1 MKILPIFNN
10 KINNINNS
18 AVQNNFSTDAQTKH
32 SSKMQNLN
40 NLPHYVPFK
49 AKESNNYEQA
59 KQYLEQQKSELPSDN
74 LNIWKF
80 DLDKLE
86 DLQNGINVFKGLSL
100 KEITFLADKL
110 LEIAVVRGCNNNCAH
125 CYADAKPIQK
135 ETQDHISRM
144 DYEDFTN
151 LTEGFK
157 ELNKRLGFNIFK
169 LSTNYYT
176 TLFHDADCSQ
186 VYLKDKDGNI
196 HDWEELA
203 RKFYEVTGIP
213 QLFDTAGWYLQDKEA
228 QKRVEKYVNSLILSP
243 ENNDFIESFNVSV
256 NPFHSMYF
264 KTIENMR
271 KGNKAKEEFF
281 REKNAQRVANMLFTL
296 TPLLKLNNNILGFV
310 TRAIADGTKNS
321 FGFSEKDLIN
331 TYNQYFLK
339 ELKNLYEK
347 DFQTEQKVIKKKE
360 DIKNNIRQFRKIMFD
375 TITTTPSV
383 TKKLKDIYL
392 SDNSNVL
399 HTQAMLDLSA
409 KETLDGSAAA
419 IIDANGD
426 VYLTNF
432 YQTFKTD
439 IKLNFKNK
447 DKKTAPIE
455 PNLSNEHITKDLINS
470 YTRKQKKEIGD
481 I

>member
-18 AVQNNFSTDAQTKH
+18 AAQNNFKTGEQTQLIGKP
-32 SSKMQNLN
+32 QNLN
-40 NLPHYVPFK
+40 NIPHYVPFK
-49 AKESNNYEQA
+49 ARESGNYEQA
-59 KQYLEQQKSELPSDN
+59 KQYLTDQKSGLPSDN

-86 DLQNGINVFKGLSL
+86 GLQNGIKVFEGVSL
-100 KEITFLADKL
+100 KEIAFLANL
-110 LEIAVVRGCNNNCAH
+110 LTEVAIVRGCNNNCAH

-135 ETQDHISRM
+135 ETHDHISRM

-157 ELNKRLGFNIFK
+157 ELNKRLGFNIFN
-169 LSTNYYT
+169 LSRTYYT

-203 RKFYEVTGIP
+203 REFYEVSEIP

-228 QKRVEKYVNSLILSP
+228 QKRVEKYVNSLTLNP
-243 ENNDFIESFNVSV
+243 QNNAFIDGFNISV
-256 NPFHSMYF
+256 NPYHSMYF
-264 KTIENMR
+264 KTVENMR

-296 TPLLKLNNNILGFV
+296 TPLLKLDNYFLACV
-310 TRAIADGTKNS
+310 TRAMANGTKNS
-321 FGFSEKDLIN
+321 YGFSEKDLIN

-339 ELKNLYEK
+339 ELKNMYEQ

-375 TITTTPSV
+375 TITTTPSI

-392 SDNSNVL
+392 SNNSNVL
-399 HTQAMLDLSA
+399 HTQAMLDMSA
-409 KETLDGSAAA
+409 KETLDDSAAA

-470 YTRKQKKEIGD
+470 YIRKQKKELGD